1 MKRLA
6 RLHLL
11 NDLAGGLAL
20 AMALSSAAAVTA
32 LAAGG
37 DGGRSTT
44 LYTLSN
50 VTTGNAVLA
59 VTERLGHG
67 AAVVTYPT
75 GGKGAGAGL
84 GSQGAIALA
93 DGGSRLIA
101 VNAGSNSVSAF
112 AVVDT
117 GRLKLINS
125 APSGGLDPISVTAR
139 GRLVYVLNAGSNTVS
154 GLRLGEDGL
163 SPIAGS
169 TTALSAGAKAPVQV
183 SFTPNGESLIV
194 AEKVSNTIDVLAVGD
209 DGNLGSP
216 RTTTSTGATP
226 FGFDFDKAGHLVI
239 SDAVGGAPGAS
250 ALTSYRVD
258 ESGALSPISLV
269 PDLQTAACWVVV
281 DRRGGHAFTTNTGS
295 GTVSSYDIARGGVLT
310 LHASVAAVTGG
321 HPIDEA
327 LGRDGRALFVLDA
340 GGRILSSTVL
350 ASGDLGPVSVV
361 AAGLPASVTGLAA
374 GFDRD

>member
-1 MKRLA
+1 MKRET
-6 RLHLL
+6 RLQLVTK
-11 NDLAGGLAL
+11 LAGGLAL
-20 AMALSSAAAVTA
+20 AMALSMATIAAASAADVDE
-32 LAAGG
+32 G
-37 DGGRSTT
+37 STT

-50 VTTGNAVLA
+50 SATGNDVLA
-59 VTERLGHG
+59 VTERHG
-67 AAVVTYPT
+67 QASVVVSYPT
-75 GGKGAGAGL
+75 GQKGTGAGL
-84 GSQGAIALA
+84 GSQGAIALVE
-93 DGGSRLIA
+93 GGSRLIA

-112 AVVDT
+112 AIGDM

-125 APSGGLDPISVTAR
+125 APSGGLNPISVTAR
-139 GRLVYVLNAGSNTVS
+139 ERLVYVLNAGDNTVS

-183 SFTPNGESLIV
+183 SFTPDGESLIV

-209 DGNLGSP
+209 DGGLGSP
-216 RTTTSTGATP
+216 HTTISTGATP
-226 FGFDFDKAGHLVI
+226 FGFDFDSGGHLVI

-250 ALTSYRVD
+250 ALTSYRVH
-258 ESGALSPISLV
+258 ESGALSPISFV

-295 GTVSSYDIARGGVLT
+295 GTVSSYDIARAGALT

-327 LGRDGRALFVLDA
+327 LGRDGRELFVLDA
-340 GGRILSSTVL
+340 SGRILSSAVL
-350 ASGDLGPVSVV
+350 ASGDLGPVSV
-361 AAGLPASVTGLAA
+361 AATGLPASATGLAVS
-374 GFDRD
+374 FDRE

>member
-1 MKRLA
+1 
-6 RLHLL
+6 
-11 NDLAGGLAL
+11 
-20 AMALSSAAAVTA
+20 MALSMATIAAASAADVDE
-32 LAAGG
+32 G
-37 DGGRSTT
+37 STT

-50 VTTGNAVLA
+50 SATGNDVLA
-59 VTERLGHG
+59 VTERHG
-67 AAVVTYPT
+67 QASVVVSYPT
-75 GGKGAGAGL
+75 GQKGTGAGL
-84 GSQGAIALA
+84 GSQGAIALVE
-93 DGGSRLIA
+93 GGSRLIA

-112 AVVDT
+112 AIGDM

-125 APSGGLDPISVTAR
+125 APSGGLNPISVTAR
-139 GRLVYVLNAGSNTVS
+139 ERLVYVLNAGDNTVS

-183 SFTPNGESLIV
+183 SFTPDGESLIV

-209 DGNLGSP
+209 DGGLGSP
-216 RTTTSTGATP
+216 HTTISTGATP
-226 FGFDFDKAGHLVI
+226 FGFDFDSGGHLVI

-250 ALTSYRVD
+250 ALTSYRVH
-258 ESGALSPISLV
+258 ESGALSPISFV

-295 GTVSSYDIARGGVLT
+295 GTVSSYDIARAGALT

-327 LGRDGRALFVLDA
+327 LGRDGRELFVLDA
-340 GGRILSSTVL
+340 SGRILSSAVL
-350 ASGDLGPVSVV
+350 ASGDLGPVSV
-361 AAGLPASVTGLAA
+361 AATGLPASATGLAVS
-374 GFDRD
+374 FDRE